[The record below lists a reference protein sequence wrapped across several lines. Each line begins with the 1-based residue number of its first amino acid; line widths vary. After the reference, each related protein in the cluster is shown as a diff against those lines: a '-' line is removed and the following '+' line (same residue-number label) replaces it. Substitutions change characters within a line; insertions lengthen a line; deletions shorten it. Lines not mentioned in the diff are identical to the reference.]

1 MMRYA
6 FIENNVVVQID
17 CRPRAGFIEVDSSVC
32 CGMLYDGVNFKLPT
46 KSNDQLLNEEMEALN
61 KQYDANM
68 LSLANEYNIAVA
80 RDASTETE
88 KVLAARAKIDALDLQ
103 YDSDQAKLIAKY
115 NEA

>member
-1 MMRYA
+1 MKYA
-6 FIENNVVVQID
+6 LIDNNVVVQID
-17 CRPRAGFIEVDSSVC
+17 CNPRAGFVEVDNSVY

-46 KSNDQLLNEEMEALN
+46 KSNDQLLNEGMEELN

-88 KVLAARAKIDALDLQ
+88 KVLAARSKIDALDAKYEL
-103 YDSDQAKLIAKY
+103 DQANLIAKY